1 MGELVQLV
9 TPLHQATPR
18 NYVERMLDK
27 KIDCMRVAKEY
38 DFDYWDGERRFGYGG
53 YKYIPGRWKT
63 VAQGLI
69 DRYSLGPGSRVLDA
83 GCGKGYLL
91 YEMTLLQPDLEIQGF
106 DISRYA
112 LRHGKNEVKEKLYQ
126 HDLRKPF
133 LFEENYF
140 DLVVSVGCLH
150 NLPLPSVV
158 QSLSEIQRVGRQG
171 YIMVESFRNE
181 KEFFNLQCW
190 ALTAETLLNV
200 ESWRWLHQ
208 SAGYT
213 GDFEFIFFV

>member
-9 TPLHQATPR
+9 TLLHEATSR
-18 NYVERMLDK
+18 NYLERMLDQ

-53 YKYIPGRWKT
+53 YQYIPGRWKT
-63 VAQGLI
+63 VAEGLI
-69 DRYSLGPGSRVLDA
+69 NRYNLGPGSRVLDA

-91 YEMTLLQPDLEIQGF
+91 YEMILLEPKLEIQGF

-112 LRHGKNEVKEKLYQ
+112 LKHAKTEVREKLYQ
-126 HDLRKPF
+126 HDLKE
-133 LFEENYF
+133 LFPCDENSF
-140 DLVVSVGCLH
+140 DLVMSLGCLH

-158 QSLSEIQRVGRQG
+158 QALSEVQRVGRQG
-171 YIMVESFRNE
+171 YTMVESFRNE

-190 ALTAETLLNV
+190 ALTAETLLDV
-200 ESWRWLHQ
+200 QSWQWLHQ

-213 GDFEFIFFV
+213 GDFEFIFFE